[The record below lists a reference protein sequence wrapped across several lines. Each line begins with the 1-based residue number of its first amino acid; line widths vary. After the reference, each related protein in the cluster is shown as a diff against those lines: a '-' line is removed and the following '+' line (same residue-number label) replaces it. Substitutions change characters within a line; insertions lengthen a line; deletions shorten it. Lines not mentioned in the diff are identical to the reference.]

1 MLAHLVAN
9 HSPSLSSI
17 ASANCSSAALRAC
30 RSTSDSMPTEP
41 LSKIRFSI
49 LELYSRAYSKA
60 NRAPMEYPMRE

>member
-41 LSKIRFSI
+41 LSKMRFSI
-49 LELYSRAYSKA
+49 QNYTQEHIVKLIVPPWSI
-60 NRAPMEYPMRE
+60 P